1 MSGKKV
7 AVEVSA
13 DEFFEDTVEALAAV
27 ENITE
32 KTPVEQPELSV
43 SEKSKELRGT
53 LVYIGPTIMR
63 TELISGRVF
72 ICGERTINEVLREEL
87 TKYPL
92 AREMFVTP
100 EEAARARAKLNDPKS
115 YLHMAC
121 MKLKKSKVEEG

>member
-7 AVEVSA
+7 AVEISA
-13 DEFFEDTVEALAAV
+13 DEFFEDTAETLATV

-32 KTPVEQPELSV
+32 KMSAERSEPSV
-43 SEKSKELRGT
+43 SVNPKELRGT
-53 LVYIGPTIMR
+53 LVYIGPSIMR

-72 ICGERTINEVLREEL
+72 ICGDKTIDEVLREEL

-100 EEAARARAKLNDPKS
+100 EEAARTRAKINDPKS

-121 MKLKKSKVEEG
+121 MKLKKSKFEEG